1 MQSFY
6 DLFNALAAPA
16 IFISLATLGFT
27 LLIWKMRFI
36 TRPAVMAT
44 IAALTAGFFVVGA
57 QNHDFKLILT
67 KGDNMPIVIMIFSI
81 MGCLYLGLR
90 QACVNDMRIERGE
103 PPVEAADANKKVLV
117 WPDLVFPEFIT
128 TVLLSAVF
136 IFWGILVEAPI
147 EEPASGTRAP
157 NPAKAPWYF
166 LGLQEMLVYYDPWYA
181 GVILPTFILL
191 GLMVIPYIDT
201 NPRGNGYFTFKERP
215 FAISMFLFGF
225 LVLWVTLVILGTFL
239 RGPNWNFFGPY
250 EYWDLHKLLAL
261 NNVNLS
267 EYVWVKML
275 GTGIEN
281 KPMLIRELPGIFLV
295 LFYVAVLPGLLA
307 RMSRPVSLPV
317 GRRRVTFT
325 LGLKKYY
332 EKMGPFRYAVFVMLL
347 LSMIALPIKMVG
359 RWLFNLKYVIA
370 MPEIFFNI

>member
-1 MQSFY
+1 
-6 DLFNALAAPA
+6 
-16 IFISLATLGFT
+16 
-27 LLIWKMRFI
+27 
-36 TRPAVMAT
+36 
-44 IAALTAGFFVVGA
+44 
-57 QNHDFKLILT
+57 
-67 KGDNMPIVIMIFSI
+67 
-81 MGCLYLGLR
+81 LR
-90 QACVNDMRIERGE
+90 QASINDMRIERGE

-239 RGPNWNFFGPY
+239 RGPNWNFFGPF
-250 EYWDLHKLLAL
+250 EYWDPHKIEPLV
-261 NNVNLS
+261 NVNLS
-267 EYVWVKML
+267 EYFWAKWVHTWL
-275 GTGIEN
+275 PEN
-281 KPMLIRELPGIFLV
+281 PLIRELPGLVFLLGYFLRLPALLAKTVLKGEFFHELGFALLDHGRAAALHGHAAHEDAAALV
-295 LFYVAVLPGLLA
+295 LQPEVLHRDAG
-307 RMSRPVSLPV
+307 
-317 GRRRVTFT
+317 
-325 LGLKKYY
+325 Y
-332 EKMGPFRYAVFVMLL
+332 
-347 LSMIALPIKMVG
+347 
-359 RWLFNLKYVIA
+359 
-370 MPEIFFNI
+370 FFNI

>member
-1 MQSFY
+1 MQAFY

-16 IFISLATLGFT
+16 IFISLATLGFV

-44 IAALTAGFFVVGA
+44 IAALTAGFFVIGA
-57 QNHDFKLILT
+57 QNHDFKLIIT
-67 KGDNMPIVIMIFSI
+67 KGDNMPIVIMIFAI

-128 TVLLSAVF
+128 TVVLSAVF
-136 IFWGILVEAPI
+136 IFWGILVEAPL

-157 NPAKAPWYF
+157 HPAKAPWYF

-201 NPRGNGYFTFKERP
+201 NPRGNGYYTFKQRP

-239 RGPNWNFFGPY
+239 RGPNWNFFGPF
-250 EYWDLHKLLAL
+250 EYWDPHKVEPLA
-261 NNVNLS
+261 NVNLS
-267 EYVWVKML
+267 EYFWAKWFNTKL
-275 GTGIEN
+275 PDN
-281 KPMLIRELPGIFLV
+281 PLIRELPGLLLFLGYLV
-295 LFYVAVLPGLLA
+295 VLPGLLA
-307 RMSRPVSLPV
+307 KTV
-317 GRRRVTFT
+317 
-325 LGLKKYY
+325 LKKFFH
-332 EKMGPFRYAVFVMLL
+332 ELGFARYSIMVMLL
-347 LSMIALPIKMVG
+347 LFMGTLPLKMLL
-359 RWLFNLKYVIA
+359 RWFFNLKYFVSI
-370 MPEIFFNI
+370 PEFFFNI